1 MYIINRSNSHHT
13 EIPMLIE
20 LRIGTYERIRIRIR
34 IRLRILNEKQ
44 NQIRMMIRRA
54 TRTVRIMI
62 RRTIRTIRIR
72 R

>member
-20 LRIGTYERIRIRIR
+20 LRIGTYERIRIR